1 MSVPPKTP
9 GKGAAQGAG
18 DNANDWI
25 ELGGER
31 LRVFSRAHLEAQ
43 NPYAALSD
51 NRLIKAFDD
60 YLDRV
65 GEASP
70 MIMVAMRRALK
81 EGTMRDGKDISN
93 LVTRV
98 AIQEGH
104 MYGLGSSPQVS
115 SEAYLLWAGAAR
127 LMERAG
133 YAPDEP
139 VRRKGQQGAAN
150 DKGGAPPATP
160 PRGMRP
166 GG

>member
-1 MSVPPKTP
+1 
-9 GKGAAQGAG
+9 
-18 DNANDWI
+18 
-25 ELGGER
+25 
-31 LRVFSRAHLEAQ
+31 
-43 NPYAALSD
+43 
-51 NRLIKAFDD
+51 
-60 YLDRV
+60 
-65 GEASP
+65 

-127 LMERAG
+127 LMERDG
-133 YAPDEP
+133 YGPDEP
-139 VRRKGQQGAAN
+139 VRRKGQQGPAN
-150 DKGGAPPATP
+150 DKGTSPPEAPPATP